1 MLRFGDGKTTETS
14 VPRRTGPRRKD
25 MFKPLTRSTKN
36 PHRPN
41 AGFAETMFVHQ
52 SEDDD
57 YSGFA
62 PTEMF
67 EDGELAP
74 IAAQPGNV
82 APATPDAAH
91 AAASTSRTALE
102 RAATAPAAEPVVEP
116 VPAPAESSD
125 EPLIPQ
131 SWVTSQWVAAQ
142 EAKAH
147 EAANQARAV
156 IAAQRRAEEQA
167 ESAPA
172 DDAAPAAPK
181 KGLARLRAAFERLLP
196 GEFRSLLPLFIGVTV
211 TMALIS
217 AVLPLID
224 KP

>member
-1 MLRFGDGKTTETS
+1 
-14 VPRRTGPRRKD
+14 

-41 AGFAETMFVHQ
+41 AGFAETMFVHT

-67 EDGELAP
+67 EDDELAS
-74 IAAQPGNV
+74 IAAQPASV

-91 AAASTSRTALE
+91 AAASSSRMALE
-102 RAATAPAAEPVVEP
+102 RAATAPAAGPVIEPMP
-116 VPAPAESSD
+116 TPAASD

-167 ESAPA
+167 EAAPE
-172 DDAAPAAPK
+172 DAATPAAPRT
-181 KGLARLRAAFERLLP
+181 GLARLRAAFERLLP

>member
-1 MLRFGDGKTTETS
+1 
-14 VPRRTGPRRKD
+14 
-25 MFKPLTRSTKN
+25 MFKPLSRSNKN
-36 PHRPN
+36 SHRSN
-41 AGFAETMFVHQ
+41 GGFADTMFVHADG
-52 SEDDD
+52 DDD

-67 EDGELAP
+67 EEA
-74 IAAQPGNV
+74 
-82 APATPDAAH
+82 DAAPLPVP
-91 AAASTSRTALE
+91 AGAEVAREAASTSHTALE
-102 RAATAPAAEPVVEP
+102 RAASMSAPAAAQATATED
-116 VPAPAESSD
+116 AS
-125 EPLIPQ
+125 IPQ

-156 IAAQRRAEEQA
+156 IAAQRRADELA
-167 ESAPA
+167 ETAHRAVAP
-172 DDAAPAAPK
+172 PAAPRSR
-181 KGLARLRAAFERLLP
+181 LARLRAAFERLLP

-217 AVLPLID
+217 AVLPLLD

>member
-1 MLRFGDGKTTETS
+1 
-14 VPRRTGPRRKD
+14 
-25 MFKPLTRSTKN
+25 MFKPLTRSAKN

-67 EDGELAP
+67 EDDELAP
-74 IAAQPGNV
+74 IAAQPAV
-82 APATPDAAH
+82 VVPATPDAAH

-102 RAATAPAAEPVVEP
+102 RAATAPVAEPVAE
-116 VPAPAESSD
+116 PAPVESD

-147 EAANQARAV
+147 EAANQARAL
-156 IAAQRRAEEQA
+156 IAAQRRADEHA
-167 ESAPA
+167 EATPA
-172 DDAAPAAPK
+172 DAAAPAAPR

>member
-1 MLRFGDGKTTETS
+1 M
-14 VPRRTGPRRKD
+14 
-25 MFKPLTRSTKN
+25 
-36 PHRPN
+36 
-41 AGFAETMFVHQ
+41 
-52 SEDDD
+52 
-57 YSGFA
+57 
-62 PTEMF
+62 
-67 EDGELAP
+67 
-74 IAAQPGNV
+74 
-82 APATPDAAH
+82 
-91 AAASTSRTALE
+91 
-102 RAATAPAAEPVVEP
+102 AEP
-116 VPAPAESSD
+116 AQAEAD

-156 IAAQRRAEEQA
+156 IAAQRRAEERA
-167 ESAPA
+167 DATPA

-181 KGLARLRAAFERLLP
+181 TGLARLRAAFERLLP

>member
-1 MLRFGDGKTTETS
+1 
-14 VPRRTGPRRKD
+14 
-25 MFKPLTRSTKN
+25 MFKPLTRNAKTAHH
-36 PHRPN
+36 PA
-41 AGFAETMFVHQ
+41 AGFAETQFLHEA
-52 SEDDD
+52 EDED

-62 PTEMF
+62 PTQLF
-67 EDGELAP
+67 DEDALAQEAQPVVDAELA
-74 IAAQPGNV
+74 QPV
-82 APATPDAAH
+82 APAPASPAQAH

-102 RAATAPAAEPVVEP
+102 RAAAAPQPQPAA
-116 VPAPAESSD
+116 AD

-167 ESAPA
+167 RSADPA
-172 DDAAPAAPK
+172 PEPAAAPRT
-181 KGLARLRAAFERLLP
+181 GLGRLRAALEKLLP

-217 AVLPLID
+217 AVLPIVD
-224 KP
+224 KH

>member
-1 MLRFGDGKTTETS
+1 
-14 VPRRTGPRRKD
+14 
-25 MFKPLTRSTKN
+25 MFKPLTRSNKT

-41 AGFAETMFVHQ
+41 AGFAETQFLHTAG
-52 SEDDD
+52 DDD

-67 EDGELAP
+67 DDHAADGADAP
-74 IAAQPGNV
+74 AASAV
-82 APATPDAAH
+82 APTPADAR
-91 AAASTSRTALE
+91 AAASKSRTALE
-102 RAATAPAAEPVVEP
+102 RAATVPVDASGDAPMPAGAA
-116 VPAPAESSD
+116 AD
-125 EPLIPQ
+125 EASIPQ

-167 ESAPA
+167 EAGEPGAGS
-172 DDAAPAAPK
+172 AAPRT
-181 KGLARLRAAFERLLP
+181 GLARLRAAFERLLP

-211 TMALIS
+211 TMTLIS
-217 AVLPLID
+217 AALPLFD
-224 KP
+224 RP

>member
-1 MLRFGDGKTTETS
+1 M
-14 VPRRTGPRRKD
+14 
-25 MFKPLTRSTKN
+25 
-36 PHRPN
+36 
-41 AGFAETMFVHQ
+41 
-52 SEDDD
+52 
-57 YSGFA
+57 
-62 PTEMF
+62 
-67 EDGELAP
+67 
-74 IAAQPGNV
+74 
-82 APATPDAAH
+82 
-91 AAASTSRTALE
+91 ALE
-102 RAATAPAAEPVVEP
+102 RAATAPAAEPVIEP
-116 VPAPAESSD
+116 MPMPAESD

-167 ESAPA
+167 EAAPE
-172 DDAAPAAPK
+172 DAATPAAPRT
-181 KGLARLRAAFERLLP
+181 GLARLRAAFERLLP

>member
-1 MLRFGDGKTTETS
+1 
-14 VPRRTGPRRKD
+14 
-25 MFKPLTRSTKN
+25 MFKPLTRSNKT

-41 AGFAETMFVHQ
+41 AGFAETQFVHT
-52 SEDDD
+52 SDDED

-67 EDGELAP
+67 DEHDLAAAGEAP
-74 IAAQPGNV
+74 SPTSAA
-82 APATPDAAH
+82 TR
-91 AAASTSRTALE
+91 AAASTSHTALE
-102 RAATAPAAEPVVEP
+102 RAAETATTDASA
-116 VPAPAESSD
+116 D
-125 EPLIPQ
+125 EPAIPQ

-167 ESAPA
+167 ETGAPA
-172 DDAAPAAPK
+172 DDAVAPLT
-181 KGLARLRAAFERLLP
+181 GLARLRAAFERLLP
-196 GEFRSLLPLFIGVTV
+196 GGLLPLFIGVSF

-217 AVLPLID
+217 AALPLID
-224 KP
+224 KH

>member
-1 MLRFGDGKTTETS
+1 
-14 VPRRTGPRRKD
+14 
-25 MFKPLTRSTKN
+25 MFKPLTRSTKT
-36 PHRPN
+36 PRRPN
-41 AGFAETMFVHQ
+41 AGFAETQFLHTAGD
-52 SEDDD
+52 ED

-67 EDGELAP
+67 DDVTD
-74 IAAQPGNV
+74 IAD
-82 APATPDAAH
+82 APAAHVDAATPAAAR

-102 RAATAPAAEPVVEP
+102 RAATAPVEAQVAAAA
-116 VPAPAESSD
+116 VPD
-125 EPLIPQ
+125 EPSIPQ

-167 ESAPA
+167 EAAEPA
-172 DDAAPAAPK
+172 AAAAAPRT
-181 KGLARLRAAFERLLP
+181 GLARLRAAFERLLP
-196 GEFRSLLPLFIGVTV
+196 GEFRSLLPLFIGVSV
-211 TMALIS
+211 TMVLIS
-217 AVLPLID
+217 SVLPLFD